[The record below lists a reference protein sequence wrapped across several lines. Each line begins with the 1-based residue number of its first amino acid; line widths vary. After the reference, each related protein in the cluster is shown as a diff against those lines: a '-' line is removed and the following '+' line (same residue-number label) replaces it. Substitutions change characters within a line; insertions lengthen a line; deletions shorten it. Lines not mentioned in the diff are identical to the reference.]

1 MVNVILKHLKKLKP
15 KHLCFLAGQQCISQN
30 NWFNNSACG
39 KLVPHNS
46 FHNWEKM
53 QIF

>member
-1 MVNVILKHLKKLKP
+1 MVNVILKHFKKIKTKAP
-15 KHLCFLAGQQCISQN
+15 DFPAGQHCISQN
-30 NWFNNSACG
+30 SWFNNSACG
-39 KLVPHNS
+39 KLAPHNS